1 MHYLYLHHWHIGS
14 IEPGGFDTNG
24 SIEPDIFDTNVA
36 LGTNGDTNFRNFNSL
51 GTLEGRWLYEL
62 QVLKVE
68 RPRRSCAIKP
78 IEGVGFNTT
87 TSTEAAGFNTTNII
101 GGVGLNNTI
110 CIEVDTTNTDRG
122 SIVDGDTLG
131 GEDAEANAG
140 LHDPNTK

>member
-1 MHYLYLHHWHIGS
+1 MIS
-14 IEPGGFDTNG
+14 ITIDRDQDWIKAAGFNTTISVEAAGFNTTN
-24 SIEPDIFDTNVA
+24 I
-36 LGTNGDTNFRNFNSL
+36 
-51 GTLEGRWLYEL
+51 
-62 QVLKVE
+62 
-68 RPRRSCAIKP
+68 
-78 IEGVGFNTT
+78 IEGVQFNTTVCIEEDVGFNTTISTEAGFNTT